1 MVLVCLSW
9 ALVPGV
15 PSAGYDLLY
24 ALKGSLRALG
34 DLDWVS
40 LNLGRTR
47 RLVAGGLDG
56 EKATR
61 VGRCESLYL

>member
-9 ALVPGV
+9 ALVPDG
-15 PSAGYDLLY
+15 PSAGYNLLY
-24 ALKGSLRALG
+24 AFKGSLCALG

-40 LNLGRTR
+40 LNLGRMR
-47 RLVAGGLDG
+47 RLVAGGLNG

-61 VGRCESLYL
+61 VGRYESLCL